1 MKKLDFW
8 LTEWAEHQVNI
19 MHRCGYS
26 GVNIIEKILKDPGI
40 STGGS
45 KHRVLWWPKNKRIA
59 QMSRAMK
66 NKRIAQMSRAMH
78 QISPYSRLCLVVEYG
93 RIVQQKNGQI
103 LTKKEFCAKRGH
115 SCAFFDECVR
125 DAKNKLRVIL
135 RGYTEGGK
143 KKKKKA

>member
-8 LTEWAEHQVNI
+8 LTEYCEHQVNI
-19 MHRCGYS
+19 MHRSGYS

-40 STGGS
+40 ATGSS
-45 KHRVLWWPKNKRIA
+45 KHRVLWWP
-59 QMSRAMK
+59 K